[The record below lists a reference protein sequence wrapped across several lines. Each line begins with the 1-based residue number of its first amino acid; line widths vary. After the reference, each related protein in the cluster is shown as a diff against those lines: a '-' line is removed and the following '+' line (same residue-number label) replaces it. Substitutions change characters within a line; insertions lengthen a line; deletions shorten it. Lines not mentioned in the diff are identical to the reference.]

1 MISYNE
7 ITTLFVAPEGYSGKT
22 DRDSG
27 TEPQACEAGA
37 PFALIEDAFR
47 RIRELRRVGVE
58 QPITVALLPGTH
70 VLRNTLS
77 VDGGLRGVT
86 VEPWKNGDVRLIGG
100 VRVTDWQ
107 PDTFNGAPCLSAPLP
122 AEALTGGAPD
132 GIEFTDV
139 PPSSPY
145 YEAVG
150 RVNLYDLSIAA
161 SDEDSTLQR
170 SFNTLPIAIA
180 EVNGDLV
187 RFIRSNQSY
196 RDYLKRFFGMD
207 MSDLEA
213 GFTEKD
219 NALMHNVVKACCEQG
234 VRTFYDEKMPDGSLV
249 HLFARWIGTNPV
261 NGNTAVAIAVLSITD
276 ENEGATYAGIAR
288 ALASDYYNIYYI
300 DLETENF
307 IEYTS
312 SVGTEALAVER
323 HGEQFFDSVKQAVE
337 TRIYE
342 GDRETFLTL
351 FSRENILHE
360 LDEQGVFT
368 LTYRLMDSGAPVYA
382 NMKITRMQGNHLI
395 MGISIIDAQMKQQ
408 EEAERLQQEK
418 IALGR
423 LAALSPDYIVLYT
436 VDLETGHYMQFNPS
450 NEFSGFGLAQQGTDF
465 FADVKRDAPK
475 AIDPEDMER
484 HLRVF
489 TKENILR
496 DIQKNGFFIHN
507 YRLLM
512 DGRSVPVSLKATL
525 VEGDDGGKRI
535 LLGVAHDEREETRRR
550 LEEAYEEARNNSI
563 IFTHIAQALARGYTD
578 LYYVNMD
585 TDALIEYHTDD
596 ERGVLTEARR
606 SMDFFEGC
614 KRDVKLFVHP
624 DDQEAFVK
632 AMDREYLT
640 NELKKSKVF
649 EIVYRRIK
657 DGRTFYVR
665 MRISRVEDDPRYVV
679 IAVRDIDE
687 LIQKRRIEEQIAEER
702 IIYARLHA
710 LTGNFI
716 CIYVVDPETNH
727 YREFSATSDY
737 EANFA
742 QAKEG
747 TDFFNT
753 VRDVAQDFNDPA
765 DLPKFL
771 SAFTKENVLSE
782 IERSGS
788 FTLGYRVVM
797 EGRSVHVQMKAAL
810 VEEKEGKRL
819 IVGLNNVDTQF
830 RQEEEME
837 KQLEKARFETS
848 TDALTGVKNKHAYM
862 EAEEALDRQIAKH
875 SQPPFAVVIMD
886 VNDLKMVNDTE
897 GHQAGDQY
905 LRDASKVICEV
916 FKHSPVFRFGGDEF
930 AVIAQGKDYELIE
943 DRLENIQAHNKEAL
957 RSGGVVIACGMA
969 KYEGEGC
976 TADVFK
982 RADRM
987 MYENKTRLKTKSG
1000 DSCD

>member
-1 MISYNE
+1 MSLRRHRSRCRSN
-7 ITTLFVAPEGYSGKT
+7 
-22 DRDSG
+22 
-27 TEPQACEAGA
+27 C
-37 PFALIEDAFR
+37 FR
-47 RIRELRRVGVE
+47 R
-58 QPITVALLPGTH
+58 
-70 VLRNTLS
+70 
-77 VDGGLRGVT
+77 
-86 VEPWKNGDVRLIGG
+86 
-100 VRVTDWQ
+100 
-107 PDTFNGAPCLSAPLP
+107 
-122 AEALTGGAPD
+122 
-132 GIEFTDV
+132 
-139 PPSSPY
+139 
-145 YEAVG
+145 
-150 RVNLYDLSIAA
+150 
-161 SDEDSTLQR
+161 
-170 SFNTLPIAIA
+170 
-180 EVNGDLV
+180 
-187 RFIRSNQSY
+187 
-196 RDYLKRFFGMD
+196 FFHRD
-207 MSDLEA
+207 MSDRTQ
-213 GFTEKD
+213 GF
-219 NALMHNVVKACCEQG
+219 AQYGAAFMHNVVRKCAEPG
-234 VRTFYDEKMPDGSLV
+234 SRTFYDEKMPDGSLV

-632 AMDREYLT
+632 AMDRDYLT

-687 LIQKRRIEEQIAEER
+687 LVRRRRAEERIQEER

-716 CIYVVDPETNH
+716 VVYVVDPETDR
-727 YREFSATSDY
+727 YREFSATDDY
-737 EANFA
+737 EESFSQEKA
-742 QAKEG
+742 G
-747 TDFFNT
+747 TDFFKT
-753 VRDVAQDFNDPA
+753 VRDAARLFNHPE
-765 DLPKFL
+765 DLKLFL
-771 SAFTKENVLSE
+771 STFTKENVLAE
-782 IERSGS
+782 VRRSGI
-788 FTLGYRVVM
+788 FTLGYRLMM
-797 EGRSVHVQMKAAL
+797 EGVPVYVQMKAAM
-810 VEEKEGKRL
+810 VEEKEGPRL
-819 IVGLNNVDTQF
+819 IVGLNDIDAQV
-830 RQEEEME
+830 RQEQEYGRRLA
-837 KQLEKARFETS
+837 QAQTLANI
-848 TDALTGVKNKHAYM
+848 DALTGIKNKHAFLA
-862 EAEEALDRQIAKH
+862 AEGRMDRQIEERN
-875 SQPPFAVVIMD
+875 QPPFAVVVLD
-886 VNDLKMVNDTE
+886 VNDLKKVNDSA
-897 GHQAGDQY
+897 GHQAGDEL
-905 LRDASKVICEV
+905 LRAACRIVCNT
-916 FKHSPVFRFGGDEF
+916 FKHSPVYRVGGDEF
-930 AVIAQGKDYELIE
+930 AVIAQSSDYEHIE
-943 DRLENIQAHNKEAL
+943 ALVGQVEAHNAQAQ
-957 RSGGVVIACGMA
+957 RDGGVVIACGMSRFDDDTCVA
-969 KYEGEGC
+969 S
-976 TADVFK
+976 VFA
-982 RADRM
+982 RADQS
-987 MYENKTRLKTKSG
+987 MYENKTFLKSQRTAA
-1000 DSCD
+1000 DAPEETQA